1 MSKPEPET
9 LGVPQEFNVL
19 DTAINRERANAV
31 SGLTRRG
38 NASFNEIKA
47 RRNCRVSGIQGKGQ
61 RSRELRKATTR
72 ARNSCGLGGPSTTI
86 EGT

>member
-19 DTAINRERANAV
+19 DTAINRERANPV
-31 SGLTRRG
+31 SDLTGQG

-47 RRNCRVSGIQGKGQ
+47 RRNRRVSGIQGKGA
-61 RSRELRKATTR
+61 EKLGATQSYDKGAKLLR
-72 ARNSCGLGGPSTTI
+72 ARGSVNDD
-86 EGT
+86 